1 MRKRVIQIGKKT
13 GYVHGKVQMM
23 RIKVNKSGRPA
34 RMRRVAAVP
43 AAVLAAA
50 VFVSGCGGTSPQRG
64 DGSVRIGVSLY
75 DQYDTF
81 ISELMASFNGYVD
94 NRKSEGVD
102 IATIVQDASKS
113 QPAQNEDV
121 AEMIENG
128 CNVLCVNL
136 VDRTAPTEI
145 IDTARKNDIPVIF
158 FNRELVEEDLMQWD
172 KLYYV
177 GADAFQSGTLQG
189 EMATEYFKEHPEA
202 DRNGDG
208 SIQYV
213 VLEGEAGHQDAIIR
227 TEYSVDTMIS
237 NGILL
242 DKVGYAIAN
251 WNRAQARSKM
261 EQLIDGNGSGIELVL
276 ANNDDM
282 ALGAIDAYQ
291 GRGIPTEDWPAIFGI
306 DGTDT
311 GLEAVIAGT
320 MTGTIYNDKDGQA
333 RAMEALAYALASG
346 SSLDNLQLPD
356 GVAMQDNKYIRLPYE
371 KVNMEKAKDYLSK

>member
-1 MRKRVIQIGKKT
+1 MGTKMKKRGK
-13 GYVHGKVQMM
+13 
-23 RIKVNKSGRPA
+23 PA
-34 RMRRVAAVP
+34 GIRRVAAAL
-43 AAVLAAA
+43 AAVLGTAAI
-50 VFVSGCGGTSPQRG
+50 VSGCGSTSPGKR

-81 ISELMASFNGYVD
+81 ISELMASFNSYVD
-94 NRKSEGVD
+94 IRKSEGVE
-102 IATIVQDASKS
+102 IATIVQDASRS

-121 AEMIENG
+121 SEMIENG

-145 IDTARKNDIPVIF
+145 IDIARKNDIPVIF

-237 NGILL
+237 DGILL

-261 EQLIDGNGSGIELVL
+261 GQLIDGNGSSIELVL

-282 ALGAIDAYQ
+282 ALGAIEAYQ
-291 GRGIPTEDWPAIFGI
+291 DRGIDKEEWPAIFGI
-306 DGTDT
+306 DGTDA
-311 GLEAVIAGT
+311 GLEAVIAGS

-333 RAMEALAYALASG
+333 RAMEELAYTLASG
-346 SSLDNLQLPD
+346 GSLDKMQLPD

-371 KVNMEKAKDYLSK
+371 KVDMEKAKEYLSK

>member
-1 MRKRVIQIGKKT
+1 MTALLGTVLLGT
-13 GYVHGKVQMM
+13 AMFAAGC
-23 RIKVNKSGRPA
+23 SGRSEHA
-34 RMRRVAAVP
+34 
-43 AAVLAAA
+43 
-50 VFVSGCGGTSPQRG
+50 S
-64 DGSVRIGVSLY
+64 DGSVRIGISLY

-81 ISELMASFNGYVD
+81 ITELMDAFGGYVD
-94 NRKSEGVD
+94 NRKAEGVD
-102 IATIVQDASKS
+102 IVTIIQDASSS
-113 QPAQNEDV
+113 QAAQNEDV
-121 AEMIENG
+121 MDMIENK

-145 IDTARKNDIPVIF
+145 IDNARKNDIPVIF

-177 GADAFQSGTLQG
+177 GADAFQSGILQG
-189 EMATEYFKEHPEA
+189 ELATAYCKEHPEA

-227 TEYSVDTMIS
+227 TEYSVDTMIQK
-237 NGILL
+237 GIML

-261 EQLIDGNGSGIELVL
+261 EQLIEGSGGNIELVL

-282 ALGAIDAYQ
+282 ALGAIEAYE
-291 GRGIPTEDWPAIFGI
+291 GKEIPQEEWPAIFGI
-306 DGTDT
+306 DGTDA

-320 MTGTIYNDKDGQA
+320 MTGTIYNDKRGQA
-333 RAMEALAYALASG
+333 QAMEALAYALAAGKPLESIE
-346 SSLDNLQLPD
+346 LPD
-356 GVAMQDNKYIRLPYE
+356 GVTMQDNKYIRLPYE
-371 KVNMEKAKDYLSK
+371 IIDREKAQEYLSN

>member
-1 MRKRVIQIGKKT
+1 MSTEFRKSRKL
-13 GYVHGKVQMM
+13 
-23 RIKVNKSGRPA
+23 SGLKR
-34 RMRRVAAVP
+34 
-43 AAVLAAA
+43 AAA
-50 VFVSGCGGTSPQRG
+50 SLASVALGTAICICGCGSTSPQRG
-64 DGSVRIGVSLY
+64 DGSVRNGVSLY

-81 ISELMASFNGYVD
+81 ISELMDSFNSYVD

-136 VDRTAPTEI
+136 VD
-145 IDTARKNDIPVIF
+145 
-158 FNRELVEEDLMQWD
+158 LVEEDLMQWD

-371 KVNMEKAKDYLSK
+371 KVDMEKAKDYLSK

>member
-1 MRKRVIQIGKKT
+1 MRKREKSA
-13 GYVHGKVQMM
+13 
-23 RIKVNKSGRPA
+23 RI
-34 RMRRVAAVP
+34 RRAAAIL
-43 AAVLAAA
+43 AAVLGIAAI
-50 VFVSGCGGTSPQRG
+50 VFGCGGTSPRKR

-81 ISELMASFNGYVD
+81 ISELMASFNSYVD
-94 NRKSEGVD
+94 TRKSEGVE
-102 IATIVQDASKS
+102 IATIVQDASRS

-145 IDTARKNDIPVIF
+145 IDNARKNDIPVIF

-261 EQLIDGNGSGIELVL
+261 EQLIDGNGSSIELVL

-282 ALGAIDAYQ
+282 ALGAIEAYQ
-291 GRGIPTEDWPAIFGI
+291 GRGIAAEEWPAIFGI

-311 GLEAVIAGT
+311 GLEAVTAGT

-333 RAMEALAYALASG
+333 RAMETLAYTLASG
-346 SSLDNLQLPD
+346 GSLDHMQLPD
-356 GVAMQDNKYIRLPYE
+356 GVEMQDKKYIRLPYE
-371 KVNMEKAKDYLSK
+371 KVDREKAKEYLSK

>member
-1 MRKRVIQIGKKT
+1 MRKREK
-13 GYVHGKVQMM
+13 
-23 RIKVNKSGRPA
+23 PA
-34 RMRRVAAVP
+34 RIRRAA
-43 AAVLAAA
+43 AILAADLGTA
-50 VFVSGCGGTSPQRG
+50 AIISGCGGARPGKG

-81 ISELMASFNGYVD
+81 ISELMASFNSYVD
-94 NRKSEGVD
+94 IRKSEGVE
-102 IATIVQDASKS
+102 IATIVQDASRS

-121 AEMIENG
+121 SEMIENG

-145 IDTARKNDIPVIF
+145 IDIARKNDIPVIF

-237 NGILL
+237 DGILL

-261 EQLIDGNGSGIELVL
+261 GQLIDGNGSSIELVL

-282 ALGAIDAYQ
+282 ALGAIEAYQ
-291 GRGIPTEDWPAIFGI
+291 DRGIDKEEWPAIFGI
-306 DGTDT
+306 DGTDA
-311 GLEAVIAGT
+311 GLEAVIAGS

-333 RAMEALAYALASG
+333 RAMEELAYTLASG
-346 SSLDNLQLPD
+346 GSLDKMQLPD

-371 KVNMEKAKDYLSK
+371 KVDMEKAKEYLSK

>member
-371 KVNMEKAKDYLSK
+371 KVDMEKAKDYLSK

>member
-1 MRKRVIQIGKKT
+1 MSTKMKKRGK
-13 GYVHGKVQMM
+13 
-23 RIKVNKSGRPA
+23 PA
-34 RMRRVAAVP
+34 RIRRVAAI
-43 AAVLAAA
+43 LAAILGTA
-50 VFVSGCGGTSPQRG
+50 AIISGCGGTSPRKR

-81 ISELMASFNGYVD
+81 ISELMASFNSYVD
-94 NRKSEGVD
+94 IRKSEGVE
-102 IATIVQDASKS
+102 IATIVQDASRS

-145 IDTARKNDIPVIF
+145 IDNARKNDIPVIF

-189 EMATEYFKEHPEA
+189 EMATEYFKAHPEA

-261 EQLIDGNGSGIELVL
+261 EQLIDGNGSSIELVL

-282 ALGAIDAYQ
+282 ALGAIEAYQ
-291 GRGIPTEDWPAIFGI
+291 GRGIAAEEWPAIFGI

-311 GLEAVIAGT
+311 GLEAVTAGT

-333 RAMEALAYALASG
+333 RAMETLAYTLASG
-346 SSLDNLQLPD
+346 GSLDHMQLPD
-356 GVAMQDNKYIRLPYE
+356 GVEMQDKKYIRLPYE
-371 KVNMEKAKDYLSK
+371 KVDREKAKEYLSK